1 MTSVNPLLSIRDVE
15 ASLKFYTEL
24 LGFSFEGTMLPGDD
38 GKPVFA
44 GVKRGETTIWLDHT
58 EYADLPPDTPVGVGV
73 ELYISLEKN
82 ADIDALYEKVK
93 AEGVKIVVE
102 LQEQFWGDKR
112 FVIQDLDGYRLS
124 FSKPVREVSHE
135 EMAAHSQ
142 AHYSAE

>member
-44 GVKRGETTIWLDHT
+44 GVKHGETTVWLDHT
-58 EYADLPPDTPVGVGV
+58 EYADLPPNTPVGVGV
-73 ELYISLEKN
+73 ELYISLDKA
-82 ADIDALYEKVK
+82 ADIDALYEKLKV
-93 AEGVKIVVE
+93 AGVKIVEE

-124 FSKPVREVSHE
+124 LSKPVREVSQE

>member
-1 MTSVNPLLSIRDVE
+1 MTSVNPMLSVRDVE
-15 ASLKFYTEL
+15 ASMKFYTER
-24 LGFSFEGTMLPGDD
+24 LGFTFEGTSLPGDD

-58 EYADLPPDTPVGVGV
+58 EYADLPPDTPLGVGV
-73 ELYISLEKN
+73 ELYISLDKAE
-82 ADIDALYEKVK
+82 DIDALYETLK
-93 AEGVKIVVE
+93 AAGVKIVGE

-112 FVIQDLDGYRLS
+112 FVLQDVDGYRLS
-124 FSKPVREVSHE
+124 VSKNVREVSPE

>member
-24 LGFSFEGTMLPGDD
+24 LGFTFEGTMLPGDD

-58 EYADLPPDTPVGVGV
+58 EYADLPPNTPVGVGV
-73 ELYISLEKN
+73 ELYISLDKSE
-82 ADIDALYEKVK
+82 DIDALYEALK
-93 AEGVKIVVE
+93 AAEVKIVGE
-102 LQEQFWGDKR
+102 LEEQFWGDKR

-124 FSKPVREVSHE
+124 LSKNVRQVSQA
-135 EMAAHSQ
+135 EMTAHSQ
-142 AHYSAE
+142 ATYSAE